1 MQYPLS
7 AESEAVMRHAWN
19 EAARLKH
26 DFLGSEHILLGLIAD
41 PESATARI
49 LTSQRV
55 TLARV
60 REEVEAIVG
69 PGRPG
74 YSPDDLGLTDNALR
88 ILKSASQSVKEPTLI
103 EPEHLLLELCGV
115 THSTAVQIL
124 CDLRASPD
132 SLRKLV
138 LRHLSDRAD

>member
-1 MQYPLS
+1 MQ
-7 AESEAVMRHAWN
+7 HAWN

-26 DFLGSEHILLGLIAD
+26 DFLGSEHILLGLVTN

-49 LTSQRV
+49 LTSQGV

-74 YSPDDLGLTDNALR
+74 YSPDDLGLTDNSHR
-88 ILKSASQSVKEPTLI
+88 ILKTATQSAKEQASI
-103 EPEHLLLELCGV
+103 EPEHMLLGLCAV
-115 THSTAVQIL
+115 THSTAAQIL
-124 CDLRASPD
+124 CDLRASPN
-132 SLRKLV
+132 SLRMLV
-138 LRHLSDRAD
+138 QRHLSERD